1 MHLECSYLLPVLQGI
16 LAMVEEEEEVVTAV
30 AEEAERYFVDLLLM
44 EEGVVVVPKPRMVM
58 VAVVPLVQ
66 SVRHQEMAMLFLI
79 DKVVLFSSNAVV
91 VTMNRVW

>member
-1 MHLECSYLLPVLQGI
+1 
-16 LAMVEEEEEVVTAV
+16 MVEEEEEVVTAV

-44 EEGVVVVPKPRMVM
+44 EEGAVVVPKPRMVM

-66 SVRHQEMAMLFLI
+66 SVRHQKMAMLFLI
-79 DKVVLFSSNAVV
+79 DKVVVFPSNAVV